1 MKRLFGS
8 ALLIFAGLFCAT
20 AQNTVTYS
28 LPQTSVHLKVTAEKE
43 SFVAGPYARF
53 AQKYLGAA
61 ARTADATTYRL
72 KSVDLTPYTEV
83 NPAESYTLDLSR
95 TDEGIFAFLAF
106 SAQGLVSM
114 GGGNSAPGAAWRF
127 PAPAP
132 TDAFSAKDQGENLT
146 NATTTLYK
154 SVVDGSSFSRVAVQQ
169 SEVVEKSLENKA
181 AEAAQRIF
189 DLRKARVQIIT
200 GDTDATYSGEA
211 MGAAISEITR
221 IEQEYLSLFYGLSET
236 SEQTMHFDVVPEAA
250 RESQMYIAFRLSD
263 TEGLLPSTDI
273 AGRPFVLEFTV
284 ESRMKEP
291 EPAAE
296 PTQESAKKKKPEPEP
311 ERVHYRIPAT
321 TLVRL
326 LDAENLLLQSRIPV
340 FQLGTDCTFPLPL
353 KTVKK

>member
-1 MKRLFGS
+1 MKRLIGS
-8 ALLIFAGLFCAT
+8 ALLMLAGLFCAT

-43 SFVAGPYARF
+43 AFVAGPYARF

-72 KSVDLTPYTEV
+72 KSVDLTPCTEA
-83 NPAESYTLDLSR
+83 NPSESYSIDLSR
-95 TDEGIFAFLAF
+95 TEEGLAGFLAF
-106 SAQGLVSM
+106 SAQGLVST
-114 GGGNSAPGAAWRF
+114 GGGNAAPGATWRF

-132 TDAFSAKDQGENLT
+132 ADAFSAKDLGENLT

-211 MGAAISEITR
+211 MGAAIAEMTR

-236 SEQTMHFDVVPEAA
+236 SEQTMHFDVVPEAT
-250 RESQMYIAFRLSD
+250 RETQMYIAFRLSD

-284 ESRMKEP
+284 ESRLKEA

-296 PTQESAKKKKPEPEP
+296 ETAGKKKSAPEPEL
-311 ERVHYRIPAT
+311 VHYRVPAT

-340 FQLGTDCTFPLPL
+340 YQLGTECTCPLPL
-353 KTVKK
+353 KKK

>member
-61 ARTADATTYRL
+61 ARTADATVYRL
-72 KSVDLTPYTEV
+72 KSVDLTPCTEA
-83 NPAESYTLDLSR
+83 NPSESYTVDLSR
-95 TDEGIFAFLAF
+95 TEEGLAGFLAF
-106 SAQGLVSM
+106 SAQGLVST
-114 GGGNSAPGAAWRF
+114 GGGNAAPGATWRF

-132 TDAFSAKDQGENLT
+132 SDAFSAKDLGENLT

-189 DLRKARVQIIT
+189 DLRKSRVQIIT

-211 MGAAISEITR
+211 MGAAIAEITR

>member
-1 MKRLFGS
+1 MKRLIGS

-61 ARTADATTYRL
+61 ARTADATVYRL
-72 KSVDLTPYTEV
+72 KSVDLTPCTEA
-83 NPAESYTLDLSR
+83 NPSESYTVDLSR
-95 TDEGIFAFLAF
+95 TEEGLAGFLAF

-114 GGGNSAPGAAWRF
+114 GGGNAAPGATWRF

-132 TDAFSAKDQGENLT
+132 SDAFSAKDLGENLT

-189 DLRKARVQIIT
+189 DLRKSRVQIIT

-211 MGAAISEITR
+211 MGAAIAEITR

>member
-1 MKRLFGS
+1 MKRLIGS
-8 ALLIFAGLFCAT
+8 ALLMLAGLFCAT

-28 LPQTSVHLKVTAEKE
+28 LRQTSVHLKVTAEKE

-72 KSVDLTPYTEV
+72 KSVDMTPYTEA
-83 NPAESYTLDLSR
+83 NPSESHSIDLSR
-95 TDEGIFAFLAF
+95 TEGGLNGFLAF
-106 SAQGLVSM
+106 SAQGLVSL
-114 GGGNSAPGAAWRF
+114 GSGNAAPGATWRF

-132 TDAFSAKDQGENLT
+132 EGAFNAKDLGENLT
-146 NATTTLYK
+146 NATATLYK

-169 SEVVEKSLENKA
+169 SEVVEKSRENKA

-211 MGAAISEITR
+211 MGAAIAEITR

-236 SEQTMHFDVVPEAA
+236 SEQTMHFDVVPEKA
-250 RESQMYIAFRLSD
+250 REAQMYVAFRLSD
-263 TEGLLPSTDI
+263 TDGLLPSTDI
-273 AGRPFVLEFTV
+273 AGRPIVLEFIV
-284 ESRMKEP
+284 ESRMADAETA
-291 EPAAE
+291 PADEA
-296 PTQESAKKKKPEPEP
+296 SAKKKGVQAE
-311 ERVHYRIPAT
+311 VLHYRVPAT

-326 LDAENLLLQSRIPV
+326 LDAEQLLLQSRIPV
-340 FQLGTDCTFPLPL
+340 YQLGTDCTYPLPL
-353 KTVKK
+353 KKK

>member
-1 MKRLFGS
+1 MKRLIGS
-8 ALLIFAGLFCAT
+8 ALLMLAGLFCAT

-43 SFVAGPYARF
+43 AFVAGPYARF

-72 KSVDLTPYTEV
+72 KSVDLTPCTEA
-83 NPAESYTLDLSR
+83 NPSESHTIDLSR
-95 TDEGIFAFLAF
+95 TEEGLAGFLAF
-106 SAQGLVSM
+106 SAQGLVSV
-114 GGGNSAPGAAWRF
+114 GGGNAAPGATWRF

-132 TDAFSAKDQGENLT
+132 EGAFNAKDQGENLT
-146 NATTTLYK
+146 NATATLYK

-169 SEVVEKSLENKA
+169 SEVVEKSLESKA

-211 MGAAISEITR
+211 MGAAIAEITR

-250 RESQMYIAFRLSD
+250 RETQMYIAFRLSD
-263 TEGLLPSTDI
+263 TEGLLPSSDI

-284 ESRMKEP
+284 ESRLKEA

-296 PTQESAKKKKPEPEP
+296 ETAAKKKAAPEPEL
-311 ERVHYRIPAT
+311 VHYRVPAT

-340 FQLGTDCTFPLPL
+340 YQLGTDCTCPLPL
-353 KTVKK
+353 KKK

>member
-1 MKRLFGS
+1 MKRLIGS

-61 ARTADATTYRL
+61 ARTADATVYRL
-72 KSVDLTPYTEV
+72 KSVDLTPCTEA
-83 NPAESYTLDLSR
+83 NPSESYTVDLSR
-95 TDEGIFAFLAF
+95 TEEGLAGFLAF
-106 SAQGLVSM
+106 SAQGLVST
-114 GGGNSAPGAAWRF
+114 GGGNAAPGATWRF

-132 TDAFSAKDQGENLT
+132 SDAFSAKDLGENLT

-189 DLRKARVQIIT
+189 DLRKSRVQIIT

-211 MGAAISEITR
+211 MGAAIAEITR

>member
-1 MKRLFGS
+1 MKRLIGS
-8 ALLIFAGLFCAT
+8 ALLMLAGLFCAT

-43 SFVAGPYARF
+43 AFVAGPYARF

-61 ARTADATTYRL
+61 ARTANATVYRL
-72 KSVDLTPYTEV
+72 KSVDLTPCTEA
-83 NPAESYTLDLSR
+83 NPTESYSLDLSR
-95 TDEGIFAFLAF
+95 TDGGINGILAF
-106 SAQGLVSM
+106 SAQGLVSL
-114 GGGNSAPGAAWRF
+114 GGGSAAPGATWRF

-132 TDAFSAKDQGENLT
+132 EGAFNEKDMGENLT
-146 NATTTLYK
+146 RATATLYK
-154 SVVDGSSFSRVAVQQ
+154 SVADGASFSRVAVQQ
-169 SEVVEKSLENKA
+169 NEVVEKSLENKA

-211 MGAAISEITR
+211 MGAAIAEITR

-236 SEQTMHFDVVPEAA
+236 SEQTMHFDVVPERA
-250 RESQMYIAFRLSD
+250 REAQMYIAFRLSD

-284 ESRMKEP
+284 ESRMAEP
-291 EPAAE
+291 EAE
-296 PTQESAKKKKPEPEP
+296 PADEAAAKKKKAEPEL
-311 ERVHYRIPAT
+311 VHYRIPAT

-353 KTVKK
+353 NKK

>member
-1 MKRLFGS
+1 MKRLIGS

-61 ARTADATTYRL
+61 ARTADATVYRL
-72 KSVDLTPYTEV
+72 KSVDLTPCTEA
-83 NPAESYTLDLSR
+83 NPSESYTVDLSR
-95 TDEGIFAFLAF
+95 TEEGLAGFLAF

-114 GGGNSAPGAAWRF
+114 GGGNAAPGATWRF

-132 TDAFSAKDQGENLT
+132 SDAFSAKDLGENLT

-189 DLRKARVQIIT
+189 DLRKSRVQIIT

-211 MGAAISEITR
+211 MGAAIAEITR
-221 IEQEYLSLFYGLSET
+221 IEQEYLSLFYVLSEN